1 MGFKMLV
8 LVLNIITFL
17 GVYVIYTGGTL
28 ASVCRDAG
36 HAVVAVS
43 IDEGDSGTLPG
54 ARAWVSNVGRSTIDT
69 CTIRH

>member
-54 ARAWVSNVGRSTIDT
+54 ARA
-69 CTIRH
+69 

>member
-8 LVLNIITFL
+8 LMLNIITFL

-36 HAVVAVS
+36 HGVIAIS
-43 IDEGDSGTLPG
+43 IDESDSGTLPG
-54 ARAWVSNVGRSTIDT
+54 VRAWVSGVGRSITDT